1 MKAHQPRTPYP
12 VRFCLQRENDNTM
25 SLRQPSGLRTR
36 LRIVALVAVL
46 LAFDVAFVAAVYVL
60 AHVAL
65 ALLPLVGYQF
75 EVLTWALSFD
85 IVPLEPVLLVGTPLV
100 LLVQSVFGYRLTL
113 REAREYDI
121 GPDKELKNI
130 VLADRSADEADDE
143 PEETVVAAPT
153 LEDRVARLAQT
164 ADVTVPDVKV
174 IDVETPNS
182 YVASRPGERTLVLT
196 VGLLEALDDEE
207 LDAVIGH
214 ELAHLTNGDA
224 FVMTAA
230 AFLPT
235 VSGRFLG
242 GLAAGLRRSW
252 IARRLFDLEGEQN
265 ANLSNLEIPVLLF
278 TPIAVL
284 TVGPLYLAS
293 TATYRLL
300 SRIREYAADA
310 GGVAISG
317 SPAALASALETLTA
331 DRRPETDFRVA
342 ETGVRE
348 LCVLPYAM
356 SDADEETP
364 DDRLGR
370 LRQRCE
376 TVSDRVLPGSH
387 PDPGDRIA
395 ALRDR
400 QAELER

>member
-1 MKAHQPRTPYP
+1 MIRSDN
-12 VRFCLQRENDNTM
+12 NDAM
-25 SLRQPSGLRTR
+25 SRRQPSLRTR
-36 LRIVALVAVL
+36 LRIVALGAVL
-46 LAFDVAFVAAVYVL
+46 LAFDAAFVAAAYVL

-75 EVLTWALSFD
+75 ELMARALSFD
-85 IVPLEPVLLVGTPLV
+85 LVALRPVLVVGTPLV

-121 GPDKELKNI
+121 GPDRELKNI
-130 VLADRSADEADDE
+130 LLADRSADETDDE

-164 ADVTVPDVKV
+164 ADVTVPDVRV
-174 IDVETPNS
+174 LDVETPNS
-182 YVASRPGERTLVLT
+182 YVASRPGERTLFLT

-214 ELAHLTNGDA
+214 ELAHLSNGDA

-235 VSGRFLG
+235 VSGRFLD
-242 GLAAGLRRSW
+242 GLAGALRRSW
-252 IARRLFDLEGEQN
+252 IARKLFDLDGPDDS
-265 ANLSNLEIPVLLF
+265 NLSNLEIPLLLF
-278 TPIAVL
+278 TPVAVL
-284 TVGPLYLAS
+284 TVGPLYLAG

-310 GGVAISG
+310 GGAAISG
-317 SPAALASALETLTA
+317 SPAALSSALETLTA
-331 DRRPETDFRVA
+331 DPRPETDLRMA

-356 SDADEETP
+356 SETDEEVP

-370 LRQRCE
+370 LRRRC
-376 TVSDRVLPGSH
+376 DWLCNRVLPGSH
-387 PDPGDRIA
+387 PDPDERIA

-400 QAELER
+400 QAEIEG

>member
-1 MKAHQPRTPYP
+1 
-12 VRFCLQRENDNTM
+12 M
-25 SLRQPSGLRTR
+25 SLRQPSRLRTR

-60 AHVAL
+60 GHVAL

-75 EVLTWALSFD
+75 EVFARALAFD
-85 IVPLEPVLLVGTPLV
+85 VVPLRPVLIVGTPLV
-100 LLVQSVFGYRLTL
+100 LLIQSVFGYRLTL

-130 VLADRSADEADDE
+130 LLADRSEGDEAADE
-143 PEETVVAAPT
+143 PGETVVAAPT
-153 LEDRVARLAQT
+153 LTNRVARLAQT
-164 ADVTVPDVKV
+164 ADVTVPEVRV
-174 IDVETPNS
+174 LDVETPNS
-182 YVASRPGERTLVLT
+182 YVASRPGERTLFLT
-196 VGLLEALDDEE
+196 VGLLAALDDEE

-214 ELAHLTNGDA
+214 ELAHLSNGDA

-235 VSGRFLG
+235 TSGRFLD
-242 GLAAGLRRSW
+242 GLAGALRRSW
-252 IARRLFDLEGEQN
+252 IARKLFGLEGEQN
-265 ANLSNLEIPVLLF
+265 ANLSNLEIPLLLF
-278 TPIAVL
+278 TPVAVL

-331 DRRPETDFRVA
+331 DHRPATDLRVA

-356 SDADEETP
+356 SETGEETP

-370 LRQRCE
+370 LRRRLDALSE
-376 TVSDRVLPGSH
+376 RVLPGSH
-387 PDPGDRIA
+387 PDPEDRIA

>member
-1 MKAHQPRTPYP
+1 
-12 VRFCLQRENDNTM
+12 M
-25 SLRQPSGLRTR
+25 SLRQPSGLRTH

-75 EVLTWALSFD
+75 EIMTWALSFD

-121 GPDKELKNI
+121 GPDKELRNI
-130 VLADRSADEADDE
+130 VLADRSDSSDETDDE

-182 YVASRPGERTLVLT
+182 YVASRPGERTLFLT
-196 VGLLEALDDEE
+196 VGLLEALSDDE
-207 LDAVIGH
+207 LDAVIAH
-214 ELAHLTNGDA
+214 ELAHLSNGDA

-235 VSGRFLG
+235 VSGRFLD
-242 GLAAGLRRSW
+242 GLAAALRRSW
-252 IARRLFDLEGEQN
+252 LARKLFGLEGEQN
-265 ANLSNLEIPVLLF
+265 ANLSNLEIPLLLF
-278 TPIAVL
+278 TPVAVL

-317 SPAALASALETLTA
+317 SPAALASALEALTA
-331 DRRPETDFRVA
+331 DPRPATDLRVA

-356 SDADEETP
+356 SDTNGETP
-364 DDRLGR
+364 DDVLGR
-370 LRQRCE
+370 FRGRCE
-376 TVSDRVLPGSH
+376 SVCERVLPGSH
-387 PDPGDRIA
+387 PDPNDRIA

-400 QAELER
+400 QAELEQ